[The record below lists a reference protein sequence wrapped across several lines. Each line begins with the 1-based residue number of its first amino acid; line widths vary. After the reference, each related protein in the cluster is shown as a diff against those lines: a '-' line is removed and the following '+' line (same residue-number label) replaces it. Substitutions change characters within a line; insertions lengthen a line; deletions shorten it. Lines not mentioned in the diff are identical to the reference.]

1 VLPGDDSIEEIQMKR
16 TIFQALTL
24 ASVLAGSGA
33 FSSLSASERLTVDVP
48 FSFVVGTQQFTAG
61 HYRVEENNDGTIIVQ
76 GEGKGA
82 AVLSVPGDLANGAA
96 TGLRFTANQ
105 SREYLTGV
113 QVEGESSRAI
123 PVKAFTDHK
132 VTVSSR

>member
-1 VLPGDDSIEEIQMKR
+1 MKR
-16 TIFQALTL
+16 ILFQSLTL
-24 ASVLAGSGA
+24 ATVLAGSGA
-33 FSSLSASERLTVDVP
+33 LSSLLASERLTVDVP
-48 FSFVVGTQQFTAG
+48 FAFVVGNKEFSAG
-61 HYRVEENNDGTIIVQ
+61 HYRVAENNDGTIFVQ
-76 GEGKGA
+76 GEGQGA
-82 AVLSVPGDLANGAA
+82 AVLSLPADMARAGAA

-113 QVEGESSRAI
+113 QVEGESNRSI

>member
-1 VLPGDDSIEEIQMKR
+1 MKR
-16 TIFQALTL
+16 TIFQAITL
-24 ASVLAGSGA
+24 ATVLAGSGA
-33 FSSLSASERLTVDVP
+33 LSSLSASEKLTVDVP
-48 FSFVVGTQQFTAG
+48 FAFVVGSQEFSAG
-61 HYRVEENNDGTIIVQ
+61 HYRVAENNDGTIYVQ

-82 AVLSVPGDLANGAA
+82 AVLSVPGDMARAGAA

-113 QVEGESSRAI
+113 QVEGESNRSI

-132 VTVSSR
+132 VTVASR

>member
-1 VLPGDDSIEEIQMKR
+1 MKR
-16 TIFQALTL
+16 TLFQALTL
-24 ASVLAGSGA
+24 ATVLAGSGA
-33 FSSLSASERLTVDVP
+33 LSSLSASEKLTVDVP
-48 FSFVVGTQQFTAG
+48 FSFVVGSKEFAAG
-61 HYRVEENNDGTIIVQ
+61 HYRVAENNDGTIYVQ
-76 GEGKGA
+76 GEGQGA
-82 AVLSVPGDLANGAA
+82 AVLSVPADVVRAGAA

-113 QVEGESSRAI
+113 QVEGESSRTI

>member
-1 VLPGDDSIEEIQMKR
+1 MKR

-24 ASVLAGSGA
+24 ATVLAGSGA
-33 FSSLSASERLTVDVP
+33 LSSLSASEKLTVDVP
-48 FSFVVGTQQFTAG
+48 FSFVVGNKEFAAG
-61 HYRVEENNDGTIIVQ
+61 HYRVAENNDGTIYVQ
-76 GEGKGA
+76 GEGQGA
-82 AVLSVPGDLANGAA
+82 AVLSVPADMLRNSST

-113 QVEGESSRAI
+113 QVEGESNRTI
-123 PVKAFTDHK
+123 LVKAFADHK

>member
-1 VLPGDDSIEEIQMKR
+1 MKR
-16 TIFQALTL
+16 TLFQALTL
-24 ASVLAGSGA
+24 ATVLAGSGA
-33 FSSLSASERLTVDVP
+33 LSSLSASEKLTVDVP
-48 FSFVVGTQQFTAG
+48 FSFVVGSKEFAAG
-61 HYRVEENNDGTIIVQ
+61 HYRVAENNDGTIYVQ
-76 GEGKGA
+76 GEGQGA
-82 AVLSVPGDLANGAA
+82 AVLSVPADLARAGVT

-113 QVEGESSRAI
+113 QVEGESSRTI

>member
-1 VLPGDDSIEEIQMKR
+1 MKR
-16 TIFQALTL
+16 TLFQALTL
-24 ASVLAGSGA
+24 ATVLADSGA
-33 FSSLSASERLTVDVP
+33 LSSLSASEKLTVDVP
-48 FSFVVGTQQFTAG
+48 FSFVVGSKEFAAG
-61 HYRVEENNDGTIIVQ
+61 HYRVAENNDGTIYVQ
-76 GEGKGA
+76 GEGQGA
-82 AVLSVPGDLANGAA
+82 AVLSVPADLARAGVT

-113 QVEGESSRAI
+113 QVEGESSRTI

>member
-1 VLPGDDSIEEIQMKR
+1 MKR
-16 TIFQALTL
+16 TLFQALTL
-24 ASVLAGSGA
+24 ATVLAGSGA

-48 FSFVVGTQQFTAG
+48 FSFMVGSKEFTAG

-76 GEGKGA
+76 GEGRGA
-82 AVLSVPGDLANGAA
+82 AVLSVPAELTGGST
-96 TGLRFTANQ
+96 TGLRFTASQ

-113 QVEGESSRAI
+113 RVEGEGSRNI